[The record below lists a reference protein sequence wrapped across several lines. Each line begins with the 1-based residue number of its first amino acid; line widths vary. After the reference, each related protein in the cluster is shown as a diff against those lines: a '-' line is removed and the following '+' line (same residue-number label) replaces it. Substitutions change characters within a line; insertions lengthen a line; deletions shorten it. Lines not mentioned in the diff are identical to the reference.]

1 MTGLD
6 KRPGAHEA
14 DPTLF
19 PWGLQVPSVRSDP
32 LEMDGAGP
40 LSSPDGVI
48 RRVLLIEDYP
58 DIRAIL
64 RTSLEYEGFSVI
76 EATNAP
82 EGVDLVEAHRPDL
95 VILDLMLPVKDGWW
109 FLREVQQCP
118 APRPV
123 VLVLTARSGQAE
135 RLMAQ
140 SLGAAA
146 FMVKPFD
153 PRDVIA
159 KVRSLIGPRLD
170 HRALG

>member
-1 MTGLD
+1 
-6 KRPGAHEA
+6 
-14 DPTLF
+14 
-19 PWGLQVPSVRSDP
+19 
-32 LEMDGAGP
+32 MDGPGP
-40 LSSPDGVI
+40 LRPRDGVV

-58 DIRAIL
+58 DIRTIL
-64 RTSLEYEGFSVI
+64 RASLEYEGFSVI

-82 EGVDLVEAHRPDL
+82 EGIDLVEAHHPDL

-109 FLREVQQCP
+109 FLREAQQCP

-153 PRDVIA
+153 PKDVIA

-170 HRALG
+170 HRELG

>member
-1 MTGLD
+1 
-6 KRPGAHEA
+6 
-14 DPTLF
+14 
-19 PWGLQVPSVRSDP
+19 
-32 LEMDGAGP
+32 MDELGP
-40 LSSPDGVI
+40 LRSPDGVV
-48 RRVLLIEDYP
+48 RHVLLIEDEP
-58 DIRAIL
+58 DIRHIL
-64 RTSLEYEGFSVI
+64 RASLEYEGFSVT

-82 EGVDLVEAHRPDL
+82 AGIHLVEADHPDL

-109 FLREVQQCP
+109 FLREAQQCP
-118 APRPV
+118 SPRPV

-153 PRDVIA
+153 PREVVT

-170 HRALG
+170 DRAHG